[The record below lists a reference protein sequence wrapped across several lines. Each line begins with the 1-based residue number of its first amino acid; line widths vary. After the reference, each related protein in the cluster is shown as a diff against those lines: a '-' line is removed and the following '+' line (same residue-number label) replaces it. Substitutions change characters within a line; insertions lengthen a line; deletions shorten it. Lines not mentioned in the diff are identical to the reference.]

1 MTIELL
7 RPAGRGVDPRSQQ
20 LGDAVG
26 SLRGLPASWTGSS
39 SSPTTAPTAPLR
51 SPEPRR
57 RGRDDRWQRPQEGP
71 GLNQV
76 LDELLP
82 PLPAGSRVLVIN
94 ANSKLVQTSPRAVG
108 YEYAPVRTQMSEGS
122 RAKVLMFD
130 RHATVFRRTAEV
142 IAAPAAATTCRANR
156 TSPTPGRSS
165 NELNP
170 SSCAPRPPCRFTQGC
185 RIPTRTAETGERYL
199 ATALYD
205 SIDQEEVTIL
215 NGLIDNYTT
224 MAAYHR
230 RNEDELQVAYTQ
242 AVAESPINGRGEKPR
257 QIMPNL
263 AQVTSLRKTTLDYLD
278 ALETAKAS

>member
-108 YEYAPVRTQMSEGS
+108 YEYASVRTQMSEGS

-130 RHATVFRRTAEV
+130 PTRHGVSAAPPRSSRPPPQPQRAVRTAPLRRQG
-142 IAAPAAATTCRANR
+142 ARATNSTPHPAPPGHHVVSRKGAEFQLEQQKQVND
-156 TSPTPGRSS
+156 TS
-165 NELNP
+165 LLP
-170 SSCAPRPPCRFTQGC
+170 S
-185 RIPTRTAETGERYL
+185 
-199 ATALYD
+199 
-205 SIDQEEVTIL
+205 TIL
-215 NGLIDNYTT
+215 SI
-224 MAAYHR
+224 
-230 RNEDELQVAYTQ
+230 
-242 AVAESPINGRGEKPR
+242 K
-257 QIMPNL
+257 
-263 AQVTSLRKTTLDYLD
+263 K
-278 ALETAKAS
+278 K